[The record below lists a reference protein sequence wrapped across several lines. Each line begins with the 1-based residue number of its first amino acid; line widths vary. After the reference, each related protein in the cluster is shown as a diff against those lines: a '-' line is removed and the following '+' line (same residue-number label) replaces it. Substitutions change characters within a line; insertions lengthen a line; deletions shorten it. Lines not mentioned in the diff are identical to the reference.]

1 MAGHSLNHI
10 VLSSQELIALNK
22 IIIMGCDAFKI
33 LEYPLTYKYFIAS
46 IYHVIEFSS
55 IGVTLATPS
64 ADLKLF
70 LTILMYSQA
79 LLEMLGI
86 EQLNKV

>member
-64 ADLKLF
+64 ADLKTFSDNIDVLASF
-70 LTILMYSQA
+70 IRNVRDRA
-79 LLEMLGI
+79 VE
-86 EQLNKV
+86 

>member
-1 MAGHSLNHI
+1 
-10 VLSSQELIALNK
+10 
-22 IIIMGCDAFKI
+22 MGCDAFKI

-64 ADLKLF
+64 ADLKTFSDNIDVLASF
-70 LTILMYSQA
+70 IRNVRDRA
-79 LLEMLGI
+79 VE
-86 EQLNKV
+86 